1 MVSNRLLRLSRLKDW
16 WFFKI
21 PYLLLVAYLA
31 IAEQGQQFSLNI
43 VIRISIILGGL
54 IIAATFVGV
63 IGEYF
68 DREQDNIAQK
78 DNGFKSMPNH
88 KTLAIIGL
96 IIIANAL
103 YLWFLIP
110 SFEARLFYILA
121 MLSFVLYYN
130 PITRFKE
137 RPYLGILFDALG
149 SQVFPAIFIL
159 YYVIENPFLIEPI
172 KFGVLLIWL
181 LFVGLRGIINHQY
194 ADIFNDI
201 KSQTK
206 TYVTQISGKT
216 KRQFQK
222 IAFSVEVIALTLLLG
237 LTNLSLVICLIA
249 ILLYVI
255 LLMGRRIS
263 FNNMIT
269 FFDIHRNKPYTIALF
284 EFYTFFFPNVI
295 LISLLI
301 DNVQFAWLLGLH
313 VVLFMKLYID
323 IVKELI
329 KYSKSI
335 FEV

>member
-43 VIRISIILGGL
+43 VIQISIILGGL
-54 IIAATFVGV
+54 IIAATFVGM

-78 DNGFKSMPNH
+78 DNGFKSMSNH

-96 IIIANAL
+96 IIIVNAL

-130 PITRFKE
+130 PISRFKE
-137 RPYLGILFDALG
+137 RPFLGILFDALG

-159 YYVIENPFLIEPI
+159 YYVIENPFHIAPI
-172 KFGVLLIWL
+172 KFGLLFIWL

-194 ADIFNDI
+194 IDKLNDL
-201 KSQTK
+201 KSHTK
-206 TYVTQISGKT
+206 TYVTKIRDDMKH
-216 KRQFQK
+216 RFQK
-222 IAFSVEVIALTLLLG
+222 FIFYIEVIAFILLLG
-237 LTNLSLVICLIA
+237 LINISPSICIIAICLYVL
-249 ILLYVI
+249 ILL
-255 LLMGRRIS
+255 GRRYFFSNI
-263 FNNMIT
+263 IT

-301 DNVQFAWLLGLH
+301 HNVQFAWLLGLH